1 MNRLLVVLLAS
12 VASAALQVV
21 PVQAMT
27 IEIEPV
33 ATPAP
38 VARGLDGVLT
48 VPGLSAEEKAAALGN
63 DGSRKPAETAPDAV
77 STEPARL
84 VPVDPAAGG
93 GTSGAKIVSVPALT
107 PEETTAALGDASVPE
122 KPDSA
127 QPDSAPAT
135 PVATVPVAPAS
146 SATRPLV
153 TATERETDRETRPL
167 VAVIEPPVAAAP
179 VVKAAE
185 TLVSASPDAAYAERV
200 RTAIAE
206 RFATGERGIVGLTSE
221 EASAVAAFYASRGN
235 GAVWTVD
242 GRLTEHAV
250 KVLARLAGA
259 EADGLSSKDYT
270 ATGTELLAGL
280 TTEAAWVGDAEVG
293 VSAAILA
300 YARHAAGG
308 RIDPN
313 KLSKNIQVKPHT
325 PDPLAVLT
333 EVADASDPAAV
344 LDGYNP
350 RHPGFLALRA
360 KLAEVRAAAQQQA
373 EAAPSLPLVPEG
385 PLLKPGMSDPRVAV
399 LRARLGVTTM
409 SDADVYDEALAD
421 AVKSFQRENSVKATG
436 IVGER
441 TVAAL
446 NAKILPDG
454 VSDVDEI
461 VANMERW
468 RWLPREM
475 GAFHIFVNVPEFRM
489 EVQKGGAKIHESRVI
504 VGKPNTPTPIFSD
517 TMEYVVV
524 NPYWHVPV
532 SIIRNEFIPK
542 LRADPTYLSRRGYEL
557 VSGGRRVDA
566 SQIDWTRGMPRVS
579 IRQPPGGGNA
589 LGHIKF
595 MFPNDF
601 SVYLHDT
608 SSRGLFGSERRAF
621 SHGCVRVDQ
630 PFRLAEV
637 VMGAENGWTEEK
649 VKGMIGGGERRI
661 NLVEK
666 LPVHIAYFTAAV
678 DETGALKTFED
689 IYGYDRRVIAAIR
702 ALN

>member
-1 MNRLLVVLLAS
+1 MNRLLGMLLAS
-12 VASAALQVV
+12 AASAALQAWPAHALTIEVQPEAV
-21 PVQAMT
+21 PV
-27 IEIEPV
+27 EV
-33 ATPAP
+33 S
-38 VARGLDGVLT
+38 RGLDGLVT
-48 VPGLSAEEKAAALGN
+48 VPALTADEKAAALGN
-63 DGSRKPAETAPDAV
+63 GFRQPPSKSPESAGSV
-77 STEPARL
+77 
-84 VPVDPAAGG
+84 
-93 GTSGAKIVSVPALT
+93 VSVPAQPVPGSGQSGAKVVTVPVLT
-107 PEETTAALGDASVPE
+107 PEETTAALGDQSTP
-122 KPDSA
+122 SA
-127 QPDSAPAT
+127 EEALPSEADAAT
-135 PVATVPVAPAS
+135 PKAAEPAPVALT
-146 SATRPLV
+146 ATRPLV
-153 TATERETDRETRPL
+153 TATEREAAREKRSFL
-167 VAVIEPPVAAAP
+167 ASIEPPAAAP
-179 VVKAAE
+179 AAPIAEVAATETAVKPD
-185 TLVSASPDAAYAERV
+185 SAFAERI

-206 RFATGERGIVGLTSE
+206 RFAADAREIAGLDRD

-235 GAVWTVD
+235 AAVWTVD
-242 GRLTEHAV
+242 GRLTDHAT
-250 KVLARLAGA
+250 KVLARLADA
-259 EADGLSSKDYT
+259 EADGLSPKDYRVDDV
-270 ATGTELLAGL
+270 ALLAGL
-280 TTEAAWVGDAEVG
+280 STDAPVVGEAEVRI
-293 VSAAILA
+293 SAAILA

-313 KLSKNIQVKPHT
+313 RLSNNIQVKPHT
-325 PDPLAVLT
+325 PDPLVVLT
-333 EVADASDPAAV
+333 EVADAGDPAAT

-360 KLAEVRAAAQQQA
+360 KLAEVRAAAQQA
-373 EAAPSLPLVPEG
+373 VEAAPSLPLVPEG
-385 PLLKPGMSDPRVAV
+385 PLLKPGMADPRVAV
-399 LRARLGVTTM
+399 LRERLGVTTM
-409 SDADVYDEALAD
+409 TDADVYDEALAD
-421 AVKSFQRENSVKATG
+421 AVKTFQRENRVKATG

-446 NAKILPDG
+446 NAKIVPEA

-468 RWLPREM
+468 RWLPRDM

-489 EVQKGGAKIHESRVI
+489 EVQKAGAKVHESRVI

-566 SQIDWTRGMPRVS
+566 TQIDWSKGMPRVS

-649 VKGMIGGGERRI
+649 VKSMIGGGERRI

-666 LPVHIAYFTAAV
+666 IPVHIAYFTAAV